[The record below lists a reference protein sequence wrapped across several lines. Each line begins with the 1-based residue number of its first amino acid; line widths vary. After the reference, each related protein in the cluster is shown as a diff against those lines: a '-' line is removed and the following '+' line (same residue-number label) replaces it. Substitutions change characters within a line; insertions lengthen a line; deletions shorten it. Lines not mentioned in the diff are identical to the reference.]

1 MELTLFRLEASGPML
16 IGMRVTQGR
25 ASAYTHVYSAA
36 YSNSVVNALPLTC
49 FFDRP
54 VSGSKFVNAATA
66 GGEPSRYFFATL
78 GS

>member
-36 YSNSVVNALPLTC
+36 
-49 FFDRP
+49 
-54 VSGSKFVNAATA
+54 
-66 GGEPSRYFFATL
+66 
-78 GS
+78 